1 MIILIIPSSGDAKR
15 LIGGLTIFLPPFYE
29 NTKCILVSPLSAGGG
44 AYEDESAIMSKYYNN
59 NNNNDYCYKNT
70 QQLQHYYYEL
80 SVTFSKD
87 FPTFID
93 FFYFLVDCIFNTNCL
108 YFQYV
113 HCALVG

>member
-1 MIILIIPSSGDAKR
+1 MSARHLGFSTAMIILIIPSSGDAKR
-15 LIGGLTIFLPPFYE
+15 LIGGLTIFLPTFYE
-29 NTKCILVSPLSAGGG
+29 NAGGG

-59 NNNNDYCYKNT
+59 NNNYYYYKNT